1 MENERYG
8 IIYKITNTINDK
20 VYIGQT
26 VNTFNRR
33 YRAGKWW
40 KYTTNRHL
48 ISAVNM
54 YGHEVFEVD
63 KEFDVAMTKE
73 ELDLKEKLWIEYYQ
87 SNNRLYGYN
96 IEDGGGNGKLSDEAK
111 VWRTEFNRELAKK
124 KKGIP
129 RSEKD
134 KKAIQDAY
142 DKKFLEEHPKEEADI
157 IQNLFNQGYSKASIE
172 RDYGYSVHIINKII
186 KVYNLEY
193 TPTPPMLGK
202 KGELNPKFNKPRSL
216 EANEKMVETWN
227 KRRADKWLSELDNIQ
242 KLLDDGV
249 SISEISVRYN
259 VSRATIRKV
268 IKQFGLTSYGLNV
281 RKFDRNG
288 KVL

>member
-1 MENERYG
+1 MKNERYG

-26 VNTFNRR
+26 TNTFNRR

-48 ISAVNM
+48 ISSVNM

-63 KEFDVAMTKE
+63 KEFDIAMTKE

-96 IEDGGGNGKLSDEAK
+96 IEDGGANGKLNEEARKRMKEIALKNAEAK
-111 VWRTEFNRELAKK
+111 RGV
-124 KKGIP
+124 P

-134 KKAIQDAY
+134 KKAIQDAFNE
-142 DKKFLEEHPKEEADI
+142 KFLKEHPKEEADKV
-157 IQNLFNQGYSKASIE
+157 QELFNKGFSKLEIE
-172 RDYGYSVHIINKII
+172 REYGISVHIINKLINI
-186 KVYNLEY
+186 YNLDF
-193 TPTPPMLGK
+193 TPTPSMLGK
-202 KGELNPKFNKPRSL
+202 KGELNPKYNKPRSI
-216 EANEKMVETWN
+216 EANDKMVETWN
-227 KRRADKWLSELDNIQ
+227 KKRADKWLSELDNIQ
-242 KLLDDGV
+242 ELLDNGV

-259 VSRATIRKV
+259 TSRATIRKV

-281 RKFDRNG
+281 KKFDRNG

>member
-1 MENERYG
+1 MKNERYG

-26 VNTFNRR
+26 TNTFNRR

-48 ISAVNM
+48 ISSVNM

-73 ELDLKEKLWIEYYQ
+73 ELDIKEKLWIEYYQ
-87 SNNRLYGYN
+87 SNNANYGYN
-96 IEDGGGNGKLSDEAK
+96 IEDGGANGKLNGEAK
-111 VWRTEFNRELAKK
+111 EWRIEFNRNLAKN
-124 KKGIP
+124 KKGVP
-129 RSEKD
+129 RTPEERQ
-134 KKAIQDAY
+134 AIQDAW
-142 DKKFLEEHPKEEADI
+142 DKIFLEEHTQEEADL
-157 IQNLFNQGYSKASIE
+157 IQKLFNEGYSKSAIE
-172 RDYGYSVHIINKII
+172 REYGYSIWIINRFI
-186 KVYNLEY
+186 KLYNLSF
-193 TPTPPMLGK
+193 TPKPPMLGK
-202 KGELNPKFNKPRSL
+202 KGELNPKYNKPRDI
-216 EANEKMVETWN
+216 EANDKIVETWN
-227 KRRADKWLSELDNIQ
+227 KKRADKWLSELDNIQ
-242 KLLDDGV
+242 ELLDNGV

-259 VSRATIRKV
+259 TSRATIRKV

-281 RKFDRNG
+281 KKFDRNG

>member
-1 MENERYG
+1 MNNERYG

-26 VNTFNRR
+26 KNTFDRR

-40 KYTTNRHL
+40 KYTTSRHL
-48 ISAVNM
+48 ISAINL

-63 KEFDVAMTKE
+63 KELDIATTKE

-96 IEDGGGNGKLSDEAK
+96 IEDGGTNCKINDEAK
-111 VWRTEFNRELAKK
+111 AFRIKLNQRLVNKR
-124 KKGIP
+124 KGIP
-129 RSEKD
+129 RTQEEKQ
-134 KKAIQDAY
+134 AIKDTWN
-142 DKKFLEEHPKEEADI
+142 KKFLEKYTQKEADML
-157 IQNLFNQGYSKASIE
+157 QELFNKGFSKSKIE
-172 RDYGYSVHIINKII
+172 REYEISIYMINKMID
-186 KVYNLEY
+186 VYNLDF
-193 TPTPPMLGK
+193 TPTPTMLGK
-202 KGELNPKFNKPRSL
+202 KGELNPKYNKPRNIES
-216 EANEKMVETWN
+216 NDKMIETWN
-227 KRRADKWLSELDNIQ
+227 KKRTDKWLSELDNIQ

-259 VSRATIRKV
+259 TSRATIRKV

-281 RKFDRNG
+281 KKFDRKD